1 MAINAYT
8 GLMGS
13 GKTYEVVLSV
23 ILPAIKAGRDVVTNI
38 RGLQYELICSH
49 LKEPDA
55 GCEFGKIR
63 VVNNEHV
70 QGDVFFPTYN
80 DVDQRFEYNEKTVV
94 QPGNLVAIDEAW
106 RPWGTDSKCIKAH
119 MSFFRE
125 HRQCVDAKGVSC
137 DLVVITQDIGDIH
150 KLLKA
155 VVEMSL
161 RFTKLKTLGLFK
173 RYRIEVYEGARLYKT
188 KLTNWSTR
196 NYDKA
201 IFPLY
206 KSYASDSGAGIE
218 KVVDGR
224 QNIFKSGVFVV
235 PVVLAVVFLGLG
247 VWGVSSFFSGAWL
260 EKKPE
265 TASTDKGVKTDATT
279 QNTASTVPTIPA
291 QQSHAAALA
300 GAPSA
305 SAAGAS
311 ILGAVTIGGDTWAV
325 LSSSEGMRI
334 ASPSMIRSR
343 GVSAVSVDSDKAVP
357 AYLR

>member
-23 ILPAIKAGRDVVTNI
+23 ILPAIKSGRDVVTNI
-38 RGLQYELICSH
+38 RGLQYELICAH
-49 LKEPDA
+49 LKEPNA

-70 QGDVFFPTYN
+70 QGDDFFPAYN
-80 DVDQRFEYNEKTVV
+80 DTLQKFEYTDKTVV

-125 HRQCVDAKGVSC
+125 HRQCVDAKGTSC

-150 KLLKA
+150 RLLKA
-155 VVEMSL
+155 VIEMSL
-161 RFTKLKTLGLFK
+161 RFTKLKTLGLSK
-173 RYRIEVYEGARLYKT
+173 RYRIEIYEGARLYKT

-218 KVVDGR
+218 KVIDGR
-224 QNIFKSGVFVV
+224 QNIFKSGMFVV
-235 PVVLAVVFLGLG
+235 PVVLAVLFLGG
-247 VWGVSSFFSGAWL
+247 GIWGMTRFFSGAGL
-260 EKKPE
+260 EEKPLV
-265 TASTDKGVKTDATT
+265 ASVE
-279 QNTASTVPTIPA
+279 NNS
-291 QQSHAAALA
+291 
-300 GAPSA
+300 GAP
-305 SAAGAS
+305 GAP
-311 ILGAVTIGGDTWAV
+311 GAVGQ
-325 LSSSEGMRI
+325 SSPAASKP
-334 ASPSMIRSR
+334 ASPSMSQSSASVVSASIAGTVRIGSDDWVVLATADGLRMVSPSLVYSR
-343 GVSAVSVDSDKAVP
+343 GVSAITKDDLKAVP
-357 AYLR
+357 SYLMNP